1 MDYRLLSFRNAEGG
15 AEAGILVGDR
25 VYRTAPL
32 LAGVAVDV
40 SSVLGLLRSW
50 DIVHPILAA
59 AKPKPQAG
67 RSLAETPLL
76 APILYPGGIFCAG
89 ANYWDHMEEMA
100 AAQRRATGQ
109 APAVKKPAEPWFF
122 LKTSAHS
129 IVGPSAPVR
138 LPPDAKQV
146 DWEA

>member
-40 SSVLGLLRSW
+40 SSVLGLLHSW

-59 AKPKPQAG
+59 AKPKPEAG
-67 RSLAETPLL
+67 RRLAQTPLL
-76 APILYPGGIFCAG
+76 APITGIT
-89 ANYWDHMEEMA
+89 WK
-100 AAQRRATGQ
+100 R
-109 APAVKKPAEPWFF
+109 
-122 LKTSAHS
+122 
-129 IVGPSAPVR
+129 
-138 LPPDAKQV
+138 
-146 DWEA
+146 